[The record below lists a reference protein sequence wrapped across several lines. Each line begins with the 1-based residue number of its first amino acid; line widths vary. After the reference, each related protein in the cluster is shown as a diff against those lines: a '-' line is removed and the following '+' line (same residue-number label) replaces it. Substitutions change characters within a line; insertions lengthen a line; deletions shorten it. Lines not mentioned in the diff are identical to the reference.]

1 MDQYFG
7 FFALKLL
14 SLHKYKFY
22 QKKPFFTQKIF
33 QLSGDILVEK
43 RGWKHNDIIVIW
55 KNANPTLKKLNP
67 L

>member
-1 MDQYFG
+1 MFTMLNHGLNLLQWTNILD

-22 QKKPFFTQKIF
+22 QKDLLYPKII

-43 RGWKHNDIIVIW
+43 RS
-55 KNANPTLKKLNP
+55 LKV
-67 L
+67 